1 MPSPWRKMGKHRE
14 LDDTGPSPLGHMARS
29 AFVSPRL
36 KQHPGDTF
44 LSSMLIL
51 SGVSKMQVG
60 VCHSRQTPTTP
71 GSSKITICGFAE
83 PSESCLPC
91 LLKLATCSAAGVL
104 AAGCPHAFPNFW
116 PLQGTHGL
124 LLLTSLCDCAFL
136 RSHLDIPTGALQ
148 FFSRQ

>member
-1 MPSPWRKMGKHRE
+1 M
-14 LDDTGPSPLGHMARS
+14 LFRS
-29 AFVSPRL
+29 
-36 KQHPGDTF
+36 
-44 LSSMLIL
+44 IL

-148 FFSRQ
+148 FFSRQLTSHVILSLGYSWRFSWLWLFQIGVF